1 MGGAEQVLLNILRGT
16 DKEKYSYHIITTQP
30 ANNVWRSKFKTSFQ
44 NIVTP
49 TNKTKDIFYYDKIYY
64 KYFRYII
71 SKLEVNIVLITNSVV
86 GYQFLPQLK
95 SEFKKVK
102 FVDVLHAENYP
113 EVNLESMAPYIDKRV
128 CISNR
133 LKAHLVKRYR
143 KFGLG
148 EKYIERLNVI
158 YNGIDTAEYKAD
170 SRIKGRFK
178 TRFSIPENTKL
189 ISFVGRLREEKNPL
203 LFVEIAK
210 NIMAKSP
217 DELKFVIAGDGP
229 DFDKVKNKIKNY
241 GLENQVLLTRAIDYV
256 PDLLNDTY
264 ILLVVSKT
272 EGIPLVILEAMSMG
286 VPVIS
291 TDVGA
296 ISEVVENNVNGF
308 LINANNSDAEVVD
321 YFTSKTLGLIM
332 EKMDYH
338 TFSEK
343 AKETIISNFTLEI
356 MGSKYE
362 KVFEELTKS

>member
-1 MGGAEQVLLNILRGT
+1 
-16 DKEKYSYHIITTQP
+16 
-30 ANNVWRSKFKTSFQ
+30 
-44 NIVTP
+44 
-49 TNKTKDIFYYDKIYY
+49 
-64 KYFRYII
+64 
-71 SKLEVNIVLITNSVV
+71 
-86 GYQFLPQLK
+86 
-95 SEFKKVK
+95 
-102 FVDVLHAENYP
+102 VDVLHAENYP
-113 EVNLESMAPYIDKRV
+113 EVNLESMAPYIDKRI

-133 LKAHLVKRYR
+133 LKAHLVKRYG
-143 KFGLG
+143 KFGIG

-170 SRIKGRFK
+170 SRTKGRFK
-178 TRFSIPENTKL
+178 MRFSIPENTKV

-210 NIMAKSP
+210 NIMAKSS

-229 DFDKVKNKIKNY
+229 DFDKVNNKIKNY
-241 GLENQVLLTRAIDYV
+241 GLENRIILTGAINYV
-256 PDLLNDTY
+256 TDLLNDTY

-291 TDVGA
+291 TDIGA
-296 ISEVVENNVNGF
+296 ISEVLENNVNGF
-308 LINANNSDAEVVD
+308 LINADSSDAGVVD
-321 YFTSKTLGLIM
+321 YFTSKTLGLI
-332 EKMDYH
+332 KGQMDYH

-362 KVFEELTKS
+362 KVFEELTKL